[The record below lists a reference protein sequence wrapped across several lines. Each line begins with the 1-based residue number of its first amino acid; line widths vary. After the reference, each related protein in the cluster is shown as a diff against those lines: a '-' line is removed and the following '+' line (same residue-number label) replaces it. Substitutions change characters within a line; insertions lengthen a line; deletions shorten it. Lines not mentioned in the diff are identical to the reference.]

1 LNIQD
6 DLSLMWSYVC

>member
-6 DLSLMWSYVC
+6 DLSLMLFLVC